1 MNKGYLL
8 LIIAVVFFSSCH
20 NKELLDP
27 PYGDRSVIVVS
38 DRDYASFVLA
48 SFSEAEVYIHVVMY
62 SMKYYPDDSTNGV
75 SQLLNELIYA
85 NERGVD
91 VRVLLERSEYN
102 SSLNEQN
109 ESTRFYLESN
119 GIDVQFDSPTI
130 TTHGKLVII
139 DNREAFVGSANWSKS
154 AIEKNN
160 EVNVK
165 INEEGIVEELESYFQ
180 NLWYQGTE
188 VRRGT
193 RDEGRE
199 MKGEAVKRTENR

>member
-20 NKELLDP
+20 NKEPLDA
-27 PYGDRSVIVVS
+27 PYGDRQIIVVS

-48 SFSEAEVYIHVVMY
+48 SFSEAEVYIHIVMY

-75 SQLLNELIYA
+75 SQLLNELINA
-85 NERGVD
+85 KKRGVD
-91 VRVLLERSEYN
+91 VRVLLETSEYN

-109 ESTRFYLESN
+109 ESTCVYLESN

-154 AIEKNN
+154 AIEENN

-180 NLWYQGTE
+180 NLW
-188 VRRGT
+188 
-193 RDEGRE
+193 
-199 MKGEAVKRTENR
+199 N

>member
-48 SFSEAEVYIHVVMY
+48 SFSEAEVFIHIVMY

-75 SQLLNELIYA
+75 SQLLNELIKA
-85 NERGVD
+85 KERGVD

-109 ESTRFYLESN
+109 EFTCVYLESN

-139 DNREAFVGSANWSKS
+139 DNREAFIGSANWSKS
-154 AIEKNN
+154 AIEENN

-180 NLWYQGTE
+180 NLWYQGQRTGKE
-188 VRRGT
+188 SKEYAG
-193 RDEGRE
+193 GSRE
-199 MKGEAVKRTENR
+199 KVGG

>member
-8 LIIAVVFFSSCH
+8 LIITVVFFSSCH
-20 NKELLDP
+20 KKEPLEP

-38 DRDYASFVLA
+38 NRDYASFVLA
-48 SFSEAEVYIHVVMY
+48 SFSEADVYIHIVMY
-62 SMKYYPDDSTNGV
+62 SMKYYPEDSTNGV
-75 SQLLNELIYA
+75 SQLLNELINA
-85 NERGVD
+85 KERGVD

-109 ESTRFYLESN
+109 EFTCVYLESN

-139 DNREAFVGSANWSKS
+139 DSREAFVGSANWSKS
-154 AIEKNN
+154 AIEENN

-188 VRRGT
+188 
-193 RDEGRE
+193 DRE
-199 MKGEAVKRTENR
+199 RE